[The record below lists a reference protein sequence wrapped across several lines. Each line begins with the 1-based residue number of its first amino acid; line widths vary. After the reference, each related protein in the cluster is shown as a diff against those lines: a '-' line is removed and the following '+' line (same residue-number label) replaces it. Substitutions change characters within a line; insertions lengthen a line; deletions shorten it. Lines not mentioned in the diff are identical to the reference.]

1 MNKENIIKLVKEFK
15 NVNYK
20 DLVGALVVF
29 EILENEY
36 YYETELNE
44 LRDEDLKTLE
54 NIYEKWMNSDISG
67 LLNEDL
73 KEIINEEVEK

>member
-54 NIYEKWMNSDISG
+54 NIYEKWMDSDIAG